1 VAVDGV
7 SGVDRP
13 MLTPLEAE
21 VALGDRRWEDIWG
34 HGYLG

>member
-1 VAVDGV
+1 
-7 SGVDRP
+7 